1 MNSARLSVAV
11 ALTAVLGLSACAKP
25 GADYTS
31 FNQARRLGVLYQN
44 APDFPDGSIVVFGI
58 QAGPQDSVG
67 VEIEQMEGPG
77 SELLDKKHWTARGY
91 CAPDSHDKCDG
102 AGASYAL
109 FRMPPGKYAV
119 VMATAKG
126 RSFALSDYQSLHR
139 RYQTSSRY
147 GMSLAG
153 FKIVG
158 PRVVADTPV
167 FVVNPGEVV
176 YVGNF
181 AFQKPGEAVPATAHL
196 TLNEAA
202 AREALA
208 DEGITA
214 PMAVRPW
221 TRPAGTAARPVREL
235 K

>member
-1 MNSARLSVAV
+1 LPVIATMIA
-11 ALTAVLGLSACAKP
+11 TLGLSACAQP

-58 QAGPQDSVG
+58 QSGQQGRVE
-67 VEIEQMEGPG
+67 VEIEQIDGPG
-77 SELLDKKHWTARGY
+77 SQDLDKKRWIAGVS
-91 CAPDSHDKCDG
+91 CLPESHDNCDS
-102 AGASYAL
+102 AGTGYAL

-119 VMATAKG
+119 VMANSGG
-126 RSFALSDYQSLHR
+126 RYFALSDYRSLYR
-139 RYQTSSRY
+139 RTVTSSRY
-147 GMSLAG
+147 GTSPAG

-158 PRVVADTPV
+158 PRLVADTPV
-167 FVVNPGEVV
+167 FAVKPDETV

-181 AFQKPGEAVPATAHL
+181 AFQQPRNNVPATVRL
-196 TLNEAA
+196 TQNEVA
-202 AREALA
+202 ARAALS
-208 DEGITA
+208 DEGIST

-221 TRPAGTAARPVREL
+221 TRPAGSVARPIREL